1 MEIPPSNPSL
11 QETIAKSRRMLE
23 ISCELNSTADLDTL
37 LQVIMNAATELTGAE
52 AASVMLLDPST
63 RDLYFAAASQSSRPE
78 LIGMSVPLDTSIAG
92 AILGSEEPIVV
103 SDVSQDPR
111 HHGQIGKA
119 LDHETRSLLGVPMLA
134 EERKVGVLEAIN
146 KRKGR
151 FTQEDVETISTLA
164 SLAGMAINKARLI
177 AQLTDANEQLAE
189 LDRLKSDFIAIA
201 SHELRT
207 PLAIMLGYITL
218 LKEDVGG
225 RELDRVLQAAVRLR
239 GLMDEMFNLRYI
251 DAGTPQLS
259 LSRFC
264 VARLARE
271 LISER
276 HSLAEAKEQTVE
288 SPQLDDSAIV
298 VADKESVR
306 LVLSNLLSN
315 AVSFTPVGGKISA
328 TITKRPSE
336 VWVSVQD
343 NGVGIPQA
351 EQARIFDRFYQ
362 VEHHMTRRHGGLG
375 LGLSLAK
382 ELLDLQN
389 GRIWVESQ
397 EGKGSTFTF
406 ALPLAD
412 LPGA

>member
-1 MEIPPSNPSL
+1 
-11 QETIAKSRRMLE
+11 
-23 ISCELNSTADLDTL
+23 
-37 LQVIMNAATELTGAE
+37 
-52 AASVMLLDPST
+52 
-63 RDLYFAAASQSSRPE
+63 
-78 LIGMSVPLDTSIAG
+78 
-92 AILGSEEPIVV
+92 
-103 SDVSQDPR
+103 
-111 HHGQIGKA
+111 
-119 LDHETRSLLGVPMLA
+119 
-134 EERKVGVLEAIN
+134 
-146 KRKGR
+146 
-151 FTQEDVETISTLA
+151 VETISTLA

-177 AQLTDANEQLAE
+177 AQLKDANEQLAE
-189 LDRLKSDFIAIA
+189 LDRLKSNFIAVA

-207 PLAIMLGYITL
+207 PLAIMMGYITL
-218 LKEDVGG
+218 LKEEVGG

-259 LSRFC
+259 FSRFC

-271 LISER
+271 AISER

-288 SPQLDDSAIV
+288 SPQPDDSAIV

-328 TITKRPSE
+328 TITKRPAE

-389 GRIWVESQ
+389 GRIWLESE

>member
-1 MEIPPSNPSL
+1 
-11 QETIAKSRRMLE
+11 
-23 ISCELNSTADLDTL
+23 
-37 LQVIMNAATELTGAE
+37 
-52 AASVMLLDPST
+52 
-63 RDLYFAAASQSSRPE
+63 
-78 LIGMSVPLDTSIAG
+78 MSVPLDTSIAG
-92 AILGSEEPIVV
+92 AILRSEEPIVV

-111 HHGQIGKA
+111 HHGRIGKA

-146 KRKGR
+146 NREGQ
-151 FTQEDVETISTLA
+151 FTQEDVETMSTLA
-164 SLAGMAINKARLI
+164 SLAGIAINKARLI
-177 AQLTDANEQLAE
+177 AQLKDANEQLAE
-189 LDRLKSDFIAIA
+189 LDRLKSNFIAVA

-218 LKEDVGG
+218 LKEEVGG

-259 LSRFC
+259 FSRFC

-271 LISER
+271 VISER

-288 SPQLDDSAIV
+288 SPQPDDSAIV

-315 AVSFTPVGGKISA
+315 AVRFTPVGGKISA
-328 TITKRPSE
+328 TITQRPAE

-362 VEHHMTRRHGGLG
+362 VEHHMTRLHGGLG
-375 LGLSLAK
+375 LGLSLAR

-389 GRIWVESQ
+389 GRIWVES
-397 EGKGSTFTF
+397 EEDKGSTFTF